1 MELDTRHPA
10 ILLVDIDAFFA
21 QVEQILR
28 PELAGRP
35 VIVGGLATDR
45 SVVASAS
52 YEARARG
59 VKTAMPIAAARRIC
73 PDAEF
78 LRGDFHAYARFSD
91 AMMEICRR
99 YTPLVQPM
107 SLDEAYLDVT
117 ACRRLFEMQGIV
129 ATPPSRALSS
139 NLAGCKPPTASAAP
153 TALAGCGVSS
163 PRTQPEH
170 EAGPRAASCV
180 RGEDTPHTISALADK
195 PPVAPAPQAAPAPP
209 AEDVDWPLE
218 VADHMRL
225 TIRRE
230 LGMHVTIGAG
240 ASRMVAKIACDYAKP
255 RGVAWIRPLCE
266 ARFLAPLPLGALPGV
281 GPRTAERLA
290 RYNLRQIGDVAR
302 IPPAMLAEHFGPAG
316 ETLAARAQGIDPTG
330 VSAECAERK
339 SISRETTFETNLI
352 DRQAMKAMIYYLL
365 ERACR
370 RLREDGLLAR
380 TAAVKIRYADFRTEG
395 RAKSLPTM
403 SDHDDD
409 FWAVA
414 SDLFDKLYARRV
426 GVRLVGVAL
435 SHFAPAGRQLDLF
448 AEAAYGRRTRYYRSV
463 DRIRERFGFSA
474 LATGRAIELLETHER
489 DEHGF
494 RLRTACLSQ

>member
-1 MELDTRHPA
+1 MEPDMDHPV
-10 ILLVDIDAFFA
+10 IFLVDIDAFFA

-28 PELAGRP
+28 PELLGRP

-59 VKTAMPIAAARRIC
+59 VKTAMPIAQARRIC
-73 PDAEF
+73 PEAEF
-78 LRGDFHAYARFSD
+78 LRGDFHAYSRFSD

-117 ACRRLFEMQGIV
+117 ACRRLFEMQGII
-129 ATPPSRALSS
+129 
-139 NLAGCKPPTASAAP
+139 
-153 TALAGCGVSS
+153 
-163 PRTQPEH
+163 
-170 EAGPRAASCV
+170 GPRAALRCEGAPLAASEHVNGCHGCAV
-180 RGEDTPHTISALADK
+180 CSRACNSGGTVAEQRNRGTRNLNLDSPQGGICGGPDDAD
-195 PPVAPAPQAAPAPP
+195 P
-209 AEDVDWPLE
+209 DWPLE
-218 VADHMRL
+218 VAEHLRR

-230 LGMHVTIGAG
+230 LAMHVTVGAG
-240 ASRMVAKIACDYAKP
+240 TSRMVAKIACDYAKP
-255 RGVAWIRPLCE
+255 RGVAWIRPGCE
-266 ARFLAPLPLGALPGV
+266 ARFLAPLPIKALPGV

-290 RYNLRQIGDVAR
+290 RYNLRRVGDVTR

-316 ETLAARAQGIDPTG
+316 EVLAARARGIDPTD
-330 VSAECAERK
+330 VSAEAGDPK
-339 SISRETTFETNLI
+339 SISRETTFESNLI
-352 DRQAMKAMIYYLL
+352 DRAAMKAMIYYLL

-370 RLREDGLLAR
+370 RLRENRLLAR
-380 TAAVKIRYADFRTEG
+380 TVTVKIRYADFMTEG
-395 RAKSLPTM
+395 RARSLPTL

-409 FWAVA
+409 FWPVA
-414 SDLFDKLYARRV
+414 SELFDKLYTRRV

-435 SHFAPAGRQLDLF
+435 SHFAPSGRQLDLF
-448 AEAAYGRRTRYYRSV
+448 AEDAYGRRAQYYRSV
-463 DRIRERFGFSA
+463 DHIRERFGFSA